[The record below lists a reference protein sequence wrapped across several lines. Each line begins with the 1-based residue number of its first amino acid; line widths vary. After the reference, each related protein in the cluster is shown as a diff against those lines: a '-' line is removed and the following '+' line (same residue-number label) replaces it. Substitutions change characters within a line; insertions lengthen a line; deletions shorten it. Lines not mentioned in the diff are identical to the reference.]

1 MCGDTMGLEN
11 EQAWRFVLAGASNMC
26 GASGKYS
33 NRLVYINYVC
43 TCIIIYISIHD

>member
-33 NRLVYINYVC
+33 NRLVYTSCLYVYNY
-43 TCIIIYISIHD
+43 IHLYS

>member
-33 NRLVYINYVC
+33 NRLVYYTSCLYVYNY
-43 TCIIIYISIHD
+43 IHLYS